1 MRLADAAIEGNER
14 VFQNRSAGFEHAP
27 APGGETFF
35 HRRLAAEQGAQ
46 RLVLRGKRVDADDAV
61 ALHHP
66 VGGSIAIEA
75 DEQGR
80 RIVGNAANGRRCKTR
95 TSSHTVRGDDVD
107 RRTEPRHGVSVFE
120 AALLS
125 SLRLHFRFLF
135 KRHHPHLTHPSLTG
149 HQASTQASSKPRR
162 GRRPKS
168 LDGSP

>member
-14 VFQNRSAGFEHAP
+14 VFQNRSAGFEHTP
-27 APGGETFF
+27 STGGETLFR
-35 HRRLAAEQGAQ
+35 RRLAAEKRAQ
-46 RLVLRGKRVDADDAV
+46 HLVMGGKCVNTDNAIS
-61 ALHHP
+61 LHHL
-66 VGGSIAIEA
+66 VGGRIAVEA
-75 DEQGR
+75 DEKRG

-95 TSSHTVRGDDVD
+95 TSSHTISGDDVD